1 MNRRQATKALLK
13 GCTSIG
19 ETTTP
24 WGTEVVVTHYWIV
37 PKVWLDEATLAHA
50 RVDLDDIPA
59 TGVTDSFFEKHM
71 ALTSDHAELAW
82 PMHLDVGTYAMGL
95 ALHNPDHPSQTMYVY
110 AVRGEVGAVNAAW
123 FDALDD
129 LSRHAGCDDLFVWSK
144 GPVAPIIYAD
154 ADENPVAVLMSI
166 RPSSGVAAGLAE
178 FVDGLS

>member
-19 ETTTP
+19 EATTP

-110 AVRGEVGAVNAAW
+110 DVHGEVAAVNAAW

-129 LSRHAGCDDLFVWSK
+129 LSRHAGCDDLFMWSK